1 MNPDSEHLHDEDLV
15 AYALGESDAARAR
28 AIDGHLESC
37 DACRREYVGLLD
49 ALGTM
54 AFAAPGRVPPPDLRA
69 SILAAAANESP
80 APIVSGP
87 AAAAVPGGRGRWS
100 WASLSSGWGPR
111 IAIAGGLAV
120 VLIVVLLALPQDTSP
135 SRSAPL
141 VGVHGAVVVTDHRA
155 VLDAAGFGPLPS
167 GRTYEMWVI
176 HGGAA
181 RPAGLFT
188 PGAGNVP
195 VRGAVAPGDVIAVTA
210 EPAGGSPQPT
220 STPIAH
226 AQVQ

>member
-1 MNPDSEHLHDEDLV
+1 MNPTSGHLHDDDLV

-28 AIDGHLESC
+28 EIDAHLEAC
-37 DACRREYVGLLD
+37 DECRREYVGLLD
-49 ALGTM
+49 TLGTM
-54 AFAAPGRVPPPDLRA
+54 AFAAPGRLPPPELRSA
-69 SILAAAANESP
+69 ILAAAASEPRVPAAP
-80 APIVSGP
+80 APAP
-87 AAAAVPGGRGRWS
+87 AAGSPRRRRWS
-100 WASLSSGWGPR
+100 WAPLSGWGPR

-120 VLIVVLLALPQDTSP
+120 VLIVALLALPQDTSP
-135 SRSAPL
+135 SRTVPL

-181 RPAGLFT
+181 RPAGLFAHGVGT
-188 PGAGNVP
+188 VP
-195 VRGAVAPGDVIAVTA
+195 VRGAVASGDVVAVTA
-210 EPAGGSPQPT
+210 EPSGGSPQPT

-226 AQVQ
+226 AEVQ